1 MLKNIKIVDKTEIN
15 NRFIQAINSLLQDKG
30 LTKSSIAS
38 SLDIKP
44 AKFSEI
50 LNNRMN
56 AGTDTIAK
64 LCALYSFN
72 TSWLLLGE
80 GPMLIPGVL
89 KGRSKPAVAIPK
101 LPDFPMT
108 SEGVCEMFLSIM
120 ENKDYRYKEQA
131 EEVGMLKGEINYL
144 KRQISEAGELKEEI
158 GRLKEQI
165 RQMQHRLKKDVSDA
179 PISGTANVG

>member
-1 MLKNIKIVDKTEIN
+1 MDKAEIN
-15 NRFIQAINSLLQDKG
+15 DRFIQAVNSLLQDKG

-38 SLDIKP
+38 SLGVKP

-56 AGTDTIAK
+56 AGSDTIAK
-64 LCALYSFN
+64 LCALYSIN

-80 GPMLIPGVL
+80 GSMLKSGII
-89 KGRSKPAVAIPK
+89 KGRSKPAIAIPQ

-131 EEVGMLKGEINYL
+131 EEVGMLKGEIKHL
-144 KRQISEAGELKEEI
+144 KQQLTETEELKEEI

-165 RQMQHRLKKDVSDA
+165 RQMTIEKEKHVSDA
-179 PISGTANVG
+179 DTSNIASAG

>member
-1 MLKNIKIVDKTEIN
+1 MDKSEIN
-15 NRFIQAINSLLQDKG
+15 SRFIQAINSLLKDKG
-30 LTKSSIAS
+30 LTKSNIAS
-38 SLDIKP
+38 SLGIKP

-80 GPMLIPGVL
+80 GPMLKPGIIN
-89 KGRSKPAVAIPK
+89 GRSKPAIAIPH
-101 LPDFPMT
+101 LPDFPMS

-131 EEVGMLKGEINYL
+131 EEVGMLKGEIKHL
-144 KRQISEAGELKEEI
+144 KHQIIENGELKEEI

-165 RQMQHRLKKDVSDA
+165 RQMTVEKGKHVSDA
-179 PISGTANVG
+179 DTSNIASAG

>member
-1 MLKNIKIVDKTEIN
+1 
-15 NRFIQAINSLLQDKG
+15 
-30 LTKSSIAS
+30 
-38 SLDIKP
+38 
-44 AKFSEI
+44 
-50 LNNRMN
+50 
-56 AGTDTIAK
+56 
-64 LCALYSFN
+64 
-72 TSWLLLGE
+72 
-80 GPMLIPGVL
+80 
-89 KGRSKPAVAIPK
+89 
-101 LPDFPMT
+101 
-108 SEGVCEMFLSIM
+108 MFLSIM

>member
-1 MLKNIKIVDKTEIN
+1 MDKLEIN
-15 NRFIQAINSLLQDKG
+15 SRFIQAINSLLEDKG
-30 LTKSSIAS
+30 LTKSNIAS
-38 SLDIKP
+38 SLGIKP

-80 GPMLIPGVL
+80 GPMLKSGIIN
-89 KGRSKPAVAIPK
+89 GRSKPATAIPQ
-101 LPDFPMT
+101 LPDFPMS

-131 EEVGMLKGEINYL
+131 EEVGMLKGEIKQL
-144 KRQISEAGELKEEI
+144 KQQIIENGELKEEI

-165 RQMQHRLKKDVSDA
+165 RQMTIEKEKHVSDA
-179 PISGTANVG
+179 DTSNIASAG